1 MLLIPLPGEI
11 VGKLCVFT
19 AQASG
24 LRRFYFKEDSRMQLE
39 ITYDTAKIEDIEPIY
54 QLCRQLI
61 LDYENLE
68 SIDCDR
74 VLNWVHKK

>member
-1 MLLIPLPGEI
+1 
-11 VGKLCVFT
+11 
-19 AQASG
+19 
-24 LRRFYFKEDSRMQLE
+24 MQLE